1 MFCREWVPSPGGSDP
16 SPRKIKDTISE
27 GEFGKRGEEYVAAQA
42 VGEGWEG
49 LFEKHQRMAEMV
61 EQLLCTPKSMAPM
74 GQLELQQTSLQVF
87 LILCVLVGTVPL
99 LGGSLYFLAG
109 PLCMAA
115 GGAIVAAAL
124 SPSCNVRAGQP

>member
-1 MFCREWVPSPGGSDP
+1 M
-16 SPRKIKDTISE
+16 
-27 GEFGKRGEEYVAAQA
+27 
-42 VGEGWEG
+42 VG
-49 LFEKHQRMAEMV
+49 
-61 EQLLCTPKSMAPM
+61 QLLCTPKSMAPM
-74 GQLELQQTSLQVF
+74 GQLEQQTSQVF